1 MSVWIDVGCLFL
13 LICLNGFFAMSEI
26 AIVTARRTKLQM
38 LAEDDAPGAKL
49 ALMLSENPTR
59 ALSTIQVGITSIGIL
74 SGIVGESALVD
85 PLSKVLTETFPLNEA
100 TARGLAMASV
110 VIGITYFSIVIGE
123 LVPKRVGQIAAD
135 AIARFVAKPIHWL
148 AFIALP
154 FVKLLSVSTE
164 SLLKLLGIQ
173 NNSQQLTEEEIHS
186 MIEEGGETGV
196 LDAQEHTMV
205 RNVFRLDDRLVA
217 SLMIPRSEVEFI
229 DLQDSREVNMEKIL
243 NSPYSRLPV
252 CDGGLDEVKGIV
264 TTRQLLKQMVQTGKP
279 NFKAQDQYEPLVFVP
294 ESLTGMEL
302 LENFRKN
309 SASLAFVVDEYG
321 AILGLVT
328 PHDVLEA
335 IAGEFTPTT
344 PEDAQII
351 KKGENSFEVDGLLPI
366 PELKDLLDID
376 EVPEEEEDHYTTV
389 GGMVMFLLE
398 RIPRQ
403 GDKVKWDGWEFYVLE
418 MDGRRLDRILISKL
432 PEENSSEKTS

>member
-1 MSVWIDVGCLFL
+1 
-13 LICLNGFFAMSEI
+13 
-26 AIVTARRTKLQM
+26 
-38 LAEDDAPGAKL
+38 
-49 ALMLSENPTR
+49 
-59 ALSTIQVGITSIGIL
+59 
-74 SGIVGESALVD
+74 
-85 PLSKVLTETFPLNEA
+85 
-100 TARGLAMASV
+100 
-110 VIGITYFSIVIGE
+110 
-123 LVPKRVGQIAAD
+123 
-135 AIARFVAKPIHWL
+135 
-148 AFIALP
+148 
-154 FVKLLSVSTE
+154 
-164 SLLKLLGIQ
+164 
-173 NNSQQLTEEEIHS
+173 
-186 MIEEGGETGV
+186 
-196 LDAQEHTMV
+196 MV

-432 PEENSSEKTS
+432 PEDNLSEKAS